1 MMNLHWIKSTKTN
14 HLREQSRDY
23 PLRKLSALLLIGIFA
38 IGIIFVSSATDQF
51 VDAGSRKKIHF
62 TQTITSS
69 QDPGQGHENHQLALI
84 LSPNEGTIYDGSMT
98 FTSSEPVQIV
108 VLHEIIAPQSKGQPI
123 WTVDGKTIYGL
134 SLIDLQ
140 KNSGSFEFTGAA
152 LALHSP
158 NSKEFTATV
167 SVDGWIRGQPTE
179 VIMQK
184 IEFEKDDSTLLLSRT
199 NVPAIIPMH
208 EGIYEGSPVHYIITD
223 GSDEDYAKTIS
234 EKQGWN
240 VELAPVLADVPE
252 NTLQKLYIF
261 KNGVSGDGIYGFQNE
276 VFSSTPS
283 QESEYSALNS
293 IIEVTWKIGQ
303 KQIEFES
310 VADIVAAEEGGRIE
324 FNEMGIV
331 FNTPQIIWP
340 DGQMIVRADK
350 EISDEMSYSGGQITE
365 INEEEMTVTFVAHR
379 GWGPDGRTIY
389 YIVTDAT
396 PSGPAETMGV
406 VSSPSLA
413 NLIAHSGAADLFQF
427 KNGIGGSGPLGFQ
440 AGISGASLGDANY
453 SPMWRIYLVEWNDA
467 ESAKVLETKPDID
480 AFSTEKMLSVSIAR
494 PTNSD
499 HIVNCPFI
507 DPFQK
512 TSVNG

>member
-1 MMNLHWIKSTKTN
+1 MK
-14 HLREQSRDY
+14 
-23 PLRKLSALLLIGIFA
+23 KLPALLIIGIFT
-38 IGIIFVSSATDQF
+38 IGIIFVSSTSDQL

-62 TQTITSS
+62 TETITSS

-108 VLHEIIAPQSKGQPI
+108 VLHEISSQESKGQPT

-152 LALHSP
+152 VALHSP
-158 NSKEFTATV
+158 NSKQFTTTV

-184 IEFEKDDSTLLLSRT
+184 IELEKEEPSSLLSKT
-199 NVPAIIPMH
+199 NVPATIPMH
-208 EGIYEGSPVHYIITD
+208 KGIYEGNQVLYIITD
-223 GSDEDYAKTIS
+223 SSDEDYAKIMS
-234 EKQGWN
+234 DKQEWK
-240 VELAPVLADVPE
+240 VEVAPLLANVPE
-252 NTLQKLYIF
+252 NTLQKLFIF
-261 KNGVSGDGIYGFQNE
+261 KNGIKGDGIFGFQNE
-276 VFSSTPS
+276 VISNTPS
-283 QESEYSALNS
+283 QESEYSALS
-293 IIEVTWKIGQ
+293 SVIEVTWKVGQ
-303 KQIEFES
+303 KEIEFTS
-310 VADIVAAEEGGRIE
+310 ADDVIVAEEGGRIE
-324 FNEMGIV
+324 FNETGIIL
-331 FNTPQIIWP
+331 NAPQISWP
-340 DGQMIVRADK
+340 DGQMIVRSDK

-396 PSGPAETMGV
+396 PTGPAESMGV
-406 VSSPSLA
+406 VSSPSSA
-413 NLIAHSGAADLFQF
+413 NLIANSGAVDLFQF
-427 KNGIGGSGPLGFQ
+427 KNGIIGSGPLGFQ
-440 AGISGASLGDANY
+440 PGIAAAALGDKNY
-453 SPMWRIYLVEWNDA
+453 SPMWRIYLVEWNDT
-467 ESAKVLETKPDID
+467 ESAKILETKSDID
-480 AFSTEKMLSVSIAR
+480 SFRADDMLSVSIAR

-507 DPFQK
+507 DPFQ
-512 TSVNG
+512 